1 MNIAAHDSPK
11 PATHVAFFP
20 GVPDARVEF
29 NAADFETAVG
39 GLVKRYPG
47 NGAPKV
53 EPLPTQIL
61 VPSNVVE
68 QPGDPKPLP
77 ASKLDVSAVRN
88 GGSMSF
94 IVAGGEPAKPVNST
108 FGGALVTDEAAKARI
123 EAQHAALGA
132 AGVKVNAGEQ
142 LYATGTRM
150 ADVGYATQ
158 AARKVEHDKALPF
171 ADVAQALTERIRAEQ
186 REDVEM
192 TAGEFASALTV
203 NGKIAVNGLALREQA
218 IRGLLGGRLGSPAL
232 SYVLGMRER
241 IADRLVE
248 IRKVGIETDKGA
260 ALHAANN
267 ADKATIARTIV
278 HECKLAPSEVLKLR
292 TRRGLG
298 DVFAIVSKRYAPAD
312 APEVLGQVIG
322 QLPRDAKGT
331 WSYDPNTTT
340 WELRADVWTPT
351 PVEQQAVGEAFR
363 GYTSFSSRDNG
374 TGRLNGGGGV
384 ELLRCL
390 NASTYVAEGIG
401 VSRNHVGRIM
411 LDVRKMQEKAVA
423 AIRVL
428 CAAWGVARET
438 VVEVPDEAPVGLVS
452 KVLEGFWWGELNNRK
467 SELAG
472 VLPGRKVDHVAG
484 LVKAHLSE
492 RRDAEKLVRSDFAQG
507 WTRYIQ
513 DQPADV
519 RRDAESAVGA
529 WLVSK
534 RPMTFDGDRVT
545 A

>member
-1 MNIAAHDSPK
+1 MNIAANESNK

-20 GVPDARVEF
+20 SSPETRIEF
-29 NAADFETAVG
+29 NAADFGSVVDDF
-39 GLVKRYPG
+39 VKANPG
-47 NGAPKV
+47 KGAPKV
-53 EPLPTQIL
+53 EPLPRTNS
-61 VPSNVVE
+61 VVAEPSAKVEVSPVVKAA
-68 QPGDPKPLP
+68 D
-77 ASKLDVSAVRN
+77 AA
-88 GGSMSF
+88 
-94 IVAGGEPAKPVNST
+94 PVNSS
-108 FGGALVTDEAAKARI
+108 FDGKLVVDEIAKERI
-123 EAQHAALGA
+123 EAQHRALVSG
-132 AGVKVNAGEQ
+132 GVKVNTGAQ
-142 LYATGTRM
+142 FYATGTRM
-150 ADVGYATQ
+150 ADSGYATQ
-158 AARKVEHDKALPF
+158 AERKVEHDKALPF
-171 ADVAQALTERIRAEQ
+171 ADVAQALTERIRSEQ
-186 REDVEM
+186 REDVTM
-192 TAGEFASALTV
+192 TAGEFAAALTV

-218 IRGLLGGRLGSPAL
+218 IRGLLGGRLESPAL
-232 SYVLGMRER
+232 SYVLGVRSR
-241 IADRLVE
+241 IADRLAE
-248 IRKVGIETDKGA
+248 IRKVGIDTDKGA

-267 ADKATIARTIV
+267 ADKATIARTIA
-278 HECKLAPSEVLKLR
+278 HECRLNSGEVLKLR

-312 APEVLGQVIG
+312 APEVLGRVI
-322 QLPRDAKGT
+322 QRLPRDAKGT
-331 WSYDPNTTT
+331 WSYDPDTTA

-401 VSRNHVGRIM
+401 VKRNHVGRIM
-411 LDVRKMQEKAVA
+411 LDVREMQEKAVS

-438 VVEVPDEAPVGLVS
+438 VVEVPADAPVGPVS
-452 KVLEGFWWGELNNRK
+452 KVLEGFWWGELSNRK
-467 SELAG
+467 SELCG
-472 VLPGRKVDHVAG
+472 VLAGRKADHVAG
-484 LVKAHLSE
+484 LVKAQLSE
-492 RRDAEKLVRSDFAQG
+492 RRDPAKLVRSDFAQG

-513 DQPADV
+513 DQPADA

-534 RPMTFDGDRVT
+534 RPMTFDLDRVT

>member
-1 MNIAAHDSPK
+1 MNIAANDSPK

-20 GVPDARVEF
+20 GVPNARIEF
-29 NAADFETAVG
+29 NAADFEAAVG
-39 GLVKRYPG
+39 GLVKRYPDKG
-47 NGAPKV
+47 VPKI
-53 EPLPTQIL
+53 EAFQATPIATPI
-61 VPSNVVE
+61 
-68 QPGDPKPLP
+68 
-77 ASKLDVSAVRN
+77 VSAPPV
-88 GGSMSF
+88 
-94 IVAGGEPAKPVNST
+94 PAPIAPALVNST

-123 EAQHAALGA
+123 EAQHAALISG
-132 AGVKVNAGEQ
+132 GVKVDASEQ

-158 AARKVEHDKALPF
+158 TERRQEHDKLLPF
-171 ADVAQALTERIRAEQ
+171 VDVAQALTERIRSEQ

-192 TAGEFASALTV
+192 TAAEFAAALTV
-203 NGKIAVNGLALREQA
+203 NGKIAVNGLAIREQA
-218 IRGLLGGRLGSPAL
+218 IRGLFGRLDSPGL
-232 SYVLGMRER
+232 SYVLAMRSR
-241 IADRLVE
+241 IADRVVE
-248 IRKVGIETDKGA
+248 IRSAGAEADKVA
-260 ALHAANN
+260 ALVAANN

-278 HECKLAPSEVLKLR
+278 HECRMNPSEVLKLR

-312 APEVLGQVIG
+312 APEVLGQVIR
-322 QLPRDAKGT
+322 QLPRDARGT
-331 WSYDPNTTT
+331 WSYDPETTA

-401 VSRNHVGRIM
+401 VQRNHVGRIM
-411 LDVRKMQEKAVA
+411 LDVREMQAKAVS

-438 VVEVPDEAPVGLVS
+438 VVEVPEEAPVGPVS
-452 KVLEGFWWGELNNRK
+452 KVLEGFWWGELTNRK

-484 LVKAHLSE
+484 LVRAHLSE
-492 RRDAEKLVRSDFAQG
+492 RRDPEKLVRSDFAQG

-534 RPMTFDGDRVT
+534 RPMTFDADRVT